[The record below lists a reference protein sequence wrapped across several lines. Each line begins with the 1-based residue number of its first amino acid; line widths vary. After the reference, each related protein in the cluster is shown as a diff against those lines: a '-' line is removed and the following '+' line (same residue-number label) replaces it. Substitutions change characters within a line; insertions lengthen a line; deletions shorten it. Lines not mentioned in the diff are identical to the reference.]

1 MLKWFKI
8 TLDKVKKFRAYILSY
23 MSVLC
28 WAQRSNLG
36 TRIYSIH
43 LCSAFGITKKG
54 MRTRIIVQR
63 CQKIFPMQRLLF
75 VEICHTYKHRHVVHN
90 IIVVDNRVMTF
101 PKNEWDSIIW
111 DFCCNF
117 SMTSGGIGGTY
128 KKNFSNFFT
137 ISLFFRENE

>member
-90 IIVVDNRVMTF
+90 IIVVDNIVMTF

-111 DFCCNF
+111 TTFFLKVDFYIHSIF
-117 SMTSGGIGGTY
+117 IE
-128 KKNFSNFFT
+128 
-137 ISLFFRENE
+137 IW

>member
-90 IIVVDNRVMTF
+90 IIVVENRVMTF

-111 DFCCNF
+111 TTFFVWFFKVDFYIHSIF
-117 SMTSGGIGGTY
+117 IE
-128 KKNFSNFFT
+128 
-137 ISLFFRENE
+137 IW

>member
-90 IIVVDNRVMTF
+90 IIVVENIVMTF

-111 DFCCNF
+111 TTFFVFFFKVDFYIHSIF
-117 SMTSGGIGGTY
+117 IE
-128 KKNFSNFFT
+128 
-137 ISLFFRENE
+137 IW

>member
-90 IIVVDNRVMTF
+90 IIVVENIVMTF
-101 PKNEWDSIIW
+101 PKSWVRLNNLD
-111 DFCCNF
+111 DF
-117 SMTSGGIGGTY
+117 
-128 KKNFSNFFT
+128 FFFFFFKLIF
-137 ISLFFRENE
+137 ISTQYL

>member
-90 IIVVDNRVMTF
+90 IIVVENIVMTF
-101 PKNEWDSIIW
+101 PKNVWDSIIW
-111 DFCCNF
+111 
-117 SMTSGGIGGTY
+117 T
-128 KKNFSNFFT
+128 NFFVC
-137 ISLFFRENE
+137 FFKVDFYIHLIFIEIW

>member
-1 MLKWFKI
+1 MQILLKWFKI

-90 IIVVDNRVMTF
+90 IIVVENIVMTF
-101 PKNEWDSIIW
+101 PKNECDSIIW
-111 DFCCNF
+111 TTFFVCFFKVDFYIHSIF
-117 SMTSGGIGGTY
+117 ID
-128 KKNFSNFFT
+128 
-137 ISLFFRENE
+137 IW

>member
-90 IIVVDNRVMTF
+90 IIVVENIVMTF
-101 PKNEWDSIIW
+101 PKNEWDSNNLDEFFCFFKVDFYIHSIFIEIW
-111 DFCCNF
+111 
-117 SMTSGGIGGTY
+117 
-128 KKNFSNFFT
+128 
-137 ISLFFRENE
+137 

>member
-90 IIVVDNRVMTF
+90 IIVVENIVMTF
-101 PKNEWDSIIW
+101 PKNEWDSNNLDKFFCFFKVDFYIHSIFIDIW
-111 DFCCNF
+111 
-117 SMTSGGIGGTY
+117 
-128 KKNFSNFFT
+128 
-137 ISLFFRENE
+137 

>member
-8 TLDKVKKFRAYILSY
+8 TSDKVKKFRAYL
-23 MSVLC
+23 VLC
-28 WAQRSNLG
+28 LFCWTQRSNLG

-90 IIVVDNRVMTF
+90 IIVVENIVMTF

-111 DFCCNF
+111 
-117 SMTSGGIGGTY
+117 TT
-128 KKNFSNFFT
+128 FFV
-137 ISLFFRENE
+137 LFFLSWYSYPLNIYRNLINLGKS

>member
-90 IIVVDNRVMTF
+90 IIVVENIVMTF
-101 PKNEWDSIIW
+101 PKNEWDDSIIW
-111 DFCCNF
+111 
-117 SMTSGGIGGTY
+117 TT
-128 KKNFSNFFT
+128 FFV
-137 ISLFFRENE
+137 LFFKVDFYIHSIFIEIW

>member
-90 IIVVDNRVMTF
+90 IIVVKNIVMTF

-111 DFCCNF
+111 
-117 SMTSGGIGGTY
+117 T
-128 KKNFSNFFT
+128 NFFVC
-137 ISLFFRENE
+137 FFKVDCFIHSIFIEIW

>member
-23 MSVLC
+23 VPVLC

-111 DFCCNF
+111 TTFFVSFFKVDFYIHSIF
-117 SMTSGGIGGTY
+117 IE
-128 KKNFSNFFT
+128 
-137 ISLFFRENE
+137 IW

>member
-90 IIVVDNRVMTF
+90 IIVVENIVMTF

-111 DFCCNF
+111 TTFLVC
-117 SMTSGGIGGTY
+117 
-128 KKNFSNFFT
+128 FFKVNSY
-137 ISLFFRENE
+137 IHSIFIEIW

>member
-90 IIVVDNRVMTF
+90 IIVVENIVMTF

-111 DFCCNF
+111 TTFFVWFFKVDFYIHSIF
-117 SMTSGGIGGTY
+117 IE
-128 KKNFSNFFT
+128 
-137 ISLFFRENE
+137 IW